1 MIETNLYFGQSK
13 PGGGMITEVEWN
25 RFKEEYINKVFKD
38 GYSVVSATGNWYDTA
53 ARKMITEP
61 SYMVTCDYRSS
72 RALSN
77 RIDSICYWYKT
88 LFMQEAVLRVD
99 KKVKLRFL

>member
-13 PGGGMITEVEWN
+13 PDGGMVTEAQWN
-25 RFKEEYINKVFKD
+25 DFKEKYISKVFKD
-38 GYSVVSATGNWYDTA
+38 GYSVFSLTGNWYDTA

-61 SYMVTCDYRSS
+61 SYMVTCGYRSS
-72 RALSN
+72 RELSI

-88 LFMQEAVLRVD
+88 IFMQQAVLRVD
-99 KKVKLRFL
+99 RKVKLRFL